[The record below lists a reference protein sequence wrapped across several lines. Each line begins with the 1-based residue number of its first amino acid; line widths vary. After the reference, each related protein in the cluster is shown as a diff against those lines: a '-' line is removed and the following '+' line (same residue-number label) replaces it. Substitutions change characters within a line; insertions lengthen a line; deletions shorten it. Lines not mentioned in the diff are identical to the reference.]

1 MKKQDFLEFCLA
13 YGTQVMAL
21 AWSKIL
27 FISLPVAFYLSFNE
41 KEVLAMNALF
51 FFYIA
56 DSILGIVVAIKD
68 RLFSWAKLPR
78 LGYKLLVF
86 YVFLKTGQLVG
97 ELFQGFGLEIGSTLM
112 MIILL
117 LFVVLEAKSAV
128 LKANDL
134 YPNPITKPLVALL
147 NKISKNA
154 IDSLQKNEKAEPRR
168 V

>member
-1 MKKQDFLEFCLA
+1 MKKQDFLEFCFA
-13 YGTQVMAL
+13 YGTQALTL

-27 FISLPVAFYLSFNE
+27 FISLPVAFYLTFTE
-41 KEVLAMNALF
+41 KEVLALNALF

-56 DSILGIVVAIKD
+56 DSLLGIVVAIKD
-68 RLFSWAKLPR
+68 RLFSWSKLPR

-86 YVFLKTGQLVG
+86 YVFLKTSQLVG
-97 ELFQGFGLEIGSTLM
+97 ELFQGFGFEIGSTLM

-128 LKANDL
+128 LKANEL
-134 YPNPITKPLVALL
+134 YPNPVTKPLVTLL

-154 IDSLQKNEKAEPRR
+154 MQTLNNEKTEPRR
-168 V
+168 I